1 MEQKKIVILKSQ
13 SSDIMNSMIK
23 EELWKK
29 IKFII
34 SYQKLCSDM
43 DSKDDTEKLE
53 TTEISR
59 AERLDHKWGWVEKRV
74 KNLAWDSYT
83 YLLSGLQ

>member
-1 MEQKKIVILKSQ
+1 ME
-13 SSDIMNSMIK
+13 
-23 EELWKK
+23 K

-53 TTEISR
+53 TAEISR
-59 AERLDHKWGWVEKRV
+59 AERLDHK
-74 KNLAWDSYT
+74 
-83 YLLSGLQ
+83 